1 MLIVTFQ
8 LEHEAVALER
18 TLQRVAGITLEAER
32 IAAHSTQWTMPC
44 LWVTNGDFDDVD
56 TALANDPSVAEI
68 VEKYE
73 FESEKY
79 YQVEWAE
86 AVKNRI
92 DRYVDKEASIL
103 TARAGSNGWQLQIR
117 FVGRDQFEEFRE
129 YLDGHGLSYRLVDI
143 TEPGAPRQ
151 SYGRI
156 TPAQRNALV
165 TAMERGYYQVP
176 RGVTARELA
185 DDLGTSHQAVS
196 ELLRRGTENLVESL
210 LTTSGEFTQE

>member
-44 LWVTNGDFDDVD
+44 LWVANGDFDDVD

-103 TARAGSNGWQLQIR
+103 TARAGNDGWQLQIR